1 MRAPLVTSLLA
12 SVLVFALGGAARAD
26 QMYGVIGSDSFSIG
40 SRDITSEV
48 DYRGT
53 ETLTITRSGR
63 YTRLRAHVEYVR
75 SDGAV
80 STQAQGDF
88 VVDVLP
94 NGDVADS
101 ANRDPD
107 YLTVLSQPFAAQLD
121 QATLSGLRALRAPLP
136 FDFTSPFTGSSLHG
150 YLKHVADGELARRA
164 VAGVRFEAGGPMRGA
179 LPDRPGL
186 ALIGTI
192 AMQGTA
198 YYDLQTALVLSLE
211 ATVTVSGYVSNH
223 TGNDPVTIVYRRTIH
238 AAQAADAAR

>member
-12 SVLVFALGGAARAD
+12 SVLVFALGGAAGAD
-26 QMYGVIGSDSFSIG
+26 QIYDVSGSDSFSIG
-40 SRDITSEV
+40 AGDITSEV

-53 ETLTITRSGR
+53 ETLAITRSGR
-63 YTRLRAHVEYVR
+63 YTRLRAHVDYVR
-75 SDGAV
+75 SDGAA
-80 STQAQGDF
+80 STRAQGDA

-94 NGDVADS
+94 NGEVADS

-121 QATLSGLRALRAPLP
+121 PATLSGLRALRTPLP
-136 FDFTSPFTGSSLHG
+136 FDFPSPFTGSALHG
-150 YLKHVADGELARRA
+150 YLKHVPEGELARRA

-192 AMQGTA
+192 AMRPTTTLRPRSCSRSTRRSRSPDTSRIA
-198 YYDLQTALVLSLE
+198 R
-211 ATVTVSGYVSNH
+211 ATT
-223 TGNDPVTIVYRRTIH
+223 TP
-238 AAQAADAAR
+238 